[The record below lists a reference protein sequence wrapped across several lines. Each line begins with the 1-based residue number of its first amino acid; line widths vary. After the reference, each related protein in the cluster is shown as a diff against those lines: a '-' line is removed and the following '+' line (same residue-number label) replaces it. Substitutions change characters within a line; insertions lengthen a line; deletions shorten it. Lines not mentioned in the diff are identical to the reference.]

1 MYITCGSPRTVRKH
15 SVLASAFS
23 LGLGFSLGTNGLIRK
38 ATLTGI
44 TLAFILIKPFSVF
57 YYPLVFN
64 YLNKFIK
71 EKCFLITAIFF
82 FFN

>member
-1 MYITCGSPRTVRKH
+1 MYITCGLLRKVRKH
-15 SVLASAFS
+15 SVQASA
-23 LGLGFSLGTNGLIRK
+23 FSLGTNGLIRK